1 MSSDHS
7 LGAQPLL
14 GLAIL
19 IIDTHPT
26 FAHDSVIT
34 LRKYGA
40 IDAEVVRSATQARRR
55 LVSPPV
61 PNVVL
66 LRDPLPGPV
75 SSHDLVCWICGQ
87 AHLQRVIRI
96 AFGESI
102 ERPLVF
108 QTIGGTFHARVA
120 LTLTPD
126 ALAYTIASITRR
138 HMR

>member
-1 MSSDHS
+1 MSSDPS
-7 LGAQPLL
+7 LSAQPLL

-19 IIDTHPT
+19 IVDTHPT

-34 LRKYGA
+34 FRKYGA
-40 IDAEVVRSATQARRR
+40 TDAEVVRSATQAHRR
-55 LVSPPV
+55 LASAPI

-87 AHLQRVIRI
+87 AHLQRVVRI
-96 AFGESI
+96 ALGESAQ
-102 ERPLVF
+102 RPLVF

-120 LTLTPD
+120 PTLAPD
-126 ALAYTIASITRR
+126 ALAYTIAAIARR